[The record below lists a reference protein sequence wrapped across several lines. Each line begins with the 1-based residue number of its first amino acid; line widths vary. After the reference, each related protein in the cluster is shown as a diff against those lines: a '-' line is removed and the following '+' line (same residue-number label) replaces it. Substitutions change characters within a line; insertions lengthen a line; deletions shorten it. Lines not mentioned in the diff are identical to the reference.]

1 MTDESKPNGIASAED
16 FRQAFETRQEAVRIR
31 LPKSGFAVLLRPPN
45 ALRVLLISE
54 RLEVAGSPESASPDD
69 RRRYVELMA
78 RLVRDIMVAPK
89 LSLAPR
95 AGEVDPNWLPKE
107 DAEFLLKWALG
118 AVTDEGENISE
129 FFRAGSGTPG
139 RGGAA
144 EAGEAG
150 GDVAL
155 PAVGTRRDTGRG
167 GAED

>member
-16 FRQAFETRQEAVRIR
+16 FRQALETRQEAVRIR

>member
-1 MTDESKPNGIASAED
+1 VAESRPNGIASAED

-31 LPKSGFAVLLRPPN
+31 LPKSGLAVLLRPPN

-54 RLEVAGSPESASPDD
+54 RLEVAGGPESASPDD
-69 RRRYVELMA
+69 RRQYVDLMA

-89 LSLAPR
+89 LSLVPQ

-118 AVTDEGENISE
+118 AVTDEGEDISE
-129 FFRAGSGTPG
+129 FFRAGSEPAG

-155 PAVGTRRDTGRG
+155 PAVGTRRGTGSG

>member
-1 MTDESKPNGIASAED
+1 MAESRPNGIASAED

-31 LPKSGFAVLLRPPN
+31 LPKSGLAVLLRPPN

-54 RLEVAGSPESASPDD
+54 RLEVAGGPESASPDD
-69 RRRYVELMA
+69 R
-78 RLVRDIMVAPK
+78 
-89 LSLAPR
+89 
-95 AGEVDPNWLPKE
+95 EVDPNWLPKE

-118 AVTDEGENISE
+118 AVTDEGEDISE
-129 FFRAGSGTPG
+129 FFRAGSEPAG

-155 PAVGTRRDTGRG
+155 PAVGTRRGTGSG

>member
-54 RLEVAGSPESASPDD
+54 RLEVAGSPESASPND
-69 RRRYVELMA
+69 RRQYVELMT

-139 RGGAA
+139 RSGAA